1 MVAAENEK
9 NVVEDA
15 LIDAELFMKYRM
27 PDRAVSKLRE
37 VAVLYPANTDLR
49 WKLSELFL
57 EQKLVQA
64 AAEELVALANIYVAS
79 NQFDFARL
87 SLLKLKE
94 IFPDAPQVD
103 AWISAL
109 DQQQK
114 TQEPAN
120 PKPAA
125 SAAPAPHN
133 TRHTLS
139 GDLHYISLFDV
150 IQAVEKNQITGII
163 YVTSPETHGTIYFNR
178 GLVADAIL
186 GPNRGK
192 SAFKLFAEIT
202 EGIFELERSPVEF
215 QPSITTTSN
224 AQLILDIF
232 SEAEVESE
240 EATEF

>member
-9 NVVEDA
+9 NVVDDA

-57 EQKLVQA
+57 EQKLLQA

-79 NQFDFARL
+79 NQYDFARL

-94 IFPDAPQVD
+94 IFPNAPQVD
-103 AWISAL
+103 TWISAL
-109 DQQQK
+109 DQKQK
-114 TQEPAN
+114 TQAQEPAI
-120 PKPAA
+120 PKPAVA
-125 SAAPAPHN
+125 QPAPRN
-133 TRHTLS
+133 ARHILS

-150 IQAVEKNQITGII
+150 IQTAEKNQITGII
-163 YVTSPETHGTIYFNR
+163 YVTSQQTQGTIYFNK

-186 GPNRGK
+186 GSNRGK

-224 AQLILDIF
+224 AQLILEIF
-232 SEAEVESE
+232 SEAESE
-240 EATEF
+240 ESTEF